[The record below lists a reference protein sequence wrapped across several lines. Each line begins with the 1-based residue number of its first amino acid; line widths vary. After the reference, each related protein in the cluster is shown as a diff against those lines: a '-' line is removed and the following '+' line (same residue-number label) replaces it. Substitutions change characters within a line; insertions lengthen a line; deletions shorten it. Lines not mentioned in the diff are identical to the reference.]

1 MAPCWSPMTSPD
13 RSTASVTRAD
23 TEARRAL
30 GAHTTRK
37 RVRSVMSLLR
47 AILYG
52 LWRGLDG
59 LRKFLHLL
67 LLLVVFG
74 FVVGALRVSMPSV
87 PAKAALLVAPEGTLV
102 EQLSGDPFER
112 AIGEARG
119 QGRSETLLWD
129 LTD

>member
-1 MAPCWSPMTSPD
+1 
-13 RSTASVTRAD
+13 
-23 TEARRAL
+23 
-30 GAHTTRK
+30 
-37 RVRSVMSLLR
+37 MSLLR

-87 PAKAALLVAPEGTLV
+87 SRRSNPSRPITRWHASAP
-102 EQLSGDPFER
+102 R
-112 AIGEARG
+112 KRG
-119 QGRSETLLWD
+119 MGCRG
-129 LTD
+129 